1 MCDQLMFY
9 SQVMQQLHEKESQ
22 NEAITNHRHPNP
34 SDPSKPTK
42 TETGDRNVLNLKRQQ
57 RDRI

>member
-22 NEAITNHRHPNP
+22 NEAIANHRHPN
-34 SDPSKPTK
+34 PSKPTK
-42 TETGDRNVLNLKRQQ
+42 TETGDRNVINPKRQQ